1 MNDGSRLYRAR
12 FQWQP
17 RRTVHDP
24 ANILTLENVAA
35 QTYTFAGDVA
45 LAFAVAGPVTFTD
58 IQVPSEALTFAVSSP
73 VAITWTA
80 TGEVD
85 LAFSVG
91 AAAADTFA
99 EPAELAFTFSVGA
112 TVQLTAVCVGDVG
125 VTLAAAAPFEYISAA
140 TVAPAPSGGALGVLK
155 SWPVLLPDP
164 REYAFTGGIRLW
176 RLGVAG
182 AVSAGVVPP
191 ASISLPKL
199 WAASEAVVVTDRAC
213 CVRAPRLRARSSWT
227 CDAPVRRRFEDELV
241 LAGVL

>member
-1 MNDGSRLYRAR
+1 M
-12 FQWQP
+12 
-17 RRTVHDP
+17 
-24 ANILTLENVAA
+24 
-35 QTYTFAGDVA
+35 
-45 LAFAVAGPVTFTD
+45 
-58 IQVPSEALTFAVSSP
+58 
-73 VAITWTA
+73 
-80 TGEVD
+80 D
-85 LAFSVG
+85 LAFGVG
-91 AAAADTFA
+91 A
-99 EPAELAFTFSVGA
+99 PL
-112 TVQLTAVCVGDVG
+112 QMTAVCVGDVG

-140 TVAPAPSGGALGVLK
+140 TVAPAPAGGALGVLK

-199 WAASEAVVVTDRAC
+199 WAASEAMVVAGRAC

>member
-1 MNDGSRLYRAR
+1 MNAGSPLYRAR
-12 FQWQP
+12 VQWP
-17 RRTVHDP
+17 PTTTAHDP

-58 IQVPSEALTFAVSSP
+58 VQVPSEALTFAVSSP

-80 TGEVD
+80 TGEVG
-85 LAFSVG
+85 LAFGVG
-91 AAAADTFA
+91 A
-99 EPAELAFTFSVGA
+99 PL
-112 TVQLTAVCVGDVG
+112 QMTAVCVGDVG
-125 VTLAAAAPFEYISAA
+125 VTLAAAAQFEYISAA
-140 TVAPAPSGGALGVLK
+140 TVAPAPAGGALGVLK

-199 WAASEAVVVTDRAC
+199 WAASEAMVVAGRAC